1 MKKKMLLYLALRS
14 SNERLPSEE
23 VDGKMI
29 IIMIVS
35 FLLSL
40 ELEEPRLKSFSV
52 CLSEKYKKCHCEL
65 WARLLFGHVSARSL

>member
-1 MKKKMLLYLALRS
+1 MKMKMLLYLALRS
-14 SNERLPSEE
+14 SNEQLPSEE
-23 VDGKMI
+23 VNGKMI

-40 ELEEPRLKSFSV
+40 ELEGPRLKSFLV
-52 CLSEKYKKCHCEL
+52 CLSEKYKKCHCKL